1 MNPANYE
8 LGRISKIIL
17 DKMNLAIK
25 EHFSF
30 NQWKNTQK
38 VIDWFNEI
46 PDKKVQKFVVFD
58 IKEFYPS
65 IKEQLLKEASD
76 FANSYINILKND
88 KKIINH
94 ARKSLL
100 FNKQQTWIRKES
112 ELFDLTMGAYDGAE
126 VCDNTLKFQCLL
138 IDLRVLIG
146 PYSKFY

>member
-8 LGRISKIIL
+8 LGRISKVIL

-76 FANSYINILKND
+76 FANDFEND